1 MQALLLAMVAFAAA
15 SPASPQV
22 PATEGSGQARA
33 SAYASLG
40 ADALAMR
47 MSLAGA
53 SSYLGFGIE
62 AEDGELGL
70 SGCLGLGAAEGA
82 GTGIL
87 LGPGSV
93 AGITRVL
100 VDPTSPTALTQGS
113 PVELDKSLESRTSVL
128 GIHAGPVSLFAL
140 AEGSG
145 ISRELGASA
154 AGVTCGVSGPG
165 GGVSAI
171 TAVSYG
177 KASAPASGWRPDP
190 SACPVATIV
199 DQPALSAAIVAD
211 RRGGM
216 GDSIVALAASYGR
229 LAGPGLAF
237 RMESRDIF
245 GPVRLRVAAG
255 VAGSAYREMLGPRQ
269 ERLLDAVAEA
279 RLSMRRSSSLSAAV
293 ETQATASG
301 LLYAP
306 LWGRR
311 GSLAL
316 VLPTGGRAGSYFQT
330 QVDAESPVEGP
341 KGGSWST
348 QLVRKDK
355 EYGASSRAS
364 LGGTLRWEAGLSGV
378 NLSMETE
385 LSGIGG
391 LPTLGLDLSLELFG
405 GGKPESP
412 VTATGGLRIALPF
425 GRGASLELDVSL
437 PENGVP
443 LGPSRAS
450 GLAFSPVLRLRYRA
464 SVGTAAP

>member
-1 MQALLLAMVAFAAA
+1 MQALLLAFVAFAAA

-22 PATEGSGQARA
+22 PAEEGYGQAQA

-47 MSLAGA
+47 LSLAGA

-70 SGCLGLGAAEGA
+70 SGCLGLGAFEGP

-93 AGITRVL
+93 AGITRAL

-128 GIHAGPVSLFAL
+128 GIHAGPVFLFAL

-145 ISRELGASA
+145 ISRELGSSA
-154 AGVTCGVSGPG
+154 AGISCGVSGPD
-165 GGVSAI
+165 GGVAAI

-177 KASAPASGWRPDP
+177 KSAAPVSGWRPDP
-190 SACPVATIV
+190 SACPAATIV
-199 DQPALSAAIVAD
+199 DQPAFSAAIVAD
-211 RRGGM
+211 RRGGT
-216 GDSIVALAASYGR
+216 GASLVALAASYGR
-229 LAGPGLAF
+229 IAGPGIAF
-237 RMESRDIF
+237 RMESREVM
-245 GPVRLRVAAG
+245 GPFRLRVAAG
-255 VAGSAYREMLGPRQ
+255 VAASSFRELLGPRQ
-269 ERLLDAVAEA
+269 ERLLEAIAEA
-279 RLSMRRSSSLSAAV
+279 RLAMRRSSSLRATV
-293 ETQATASG
+293 ETQAKASG

-306 LWGRR
+306 LWGKR

-316 VLPTGGRAGSYFQT
+316 LLPTGGVAGGFFQT
-330 QVDAESPVEGP
+330 RVDVDAPSEGP
-341 KGGSWST
+341 RGGSWSL
-348 QLVRKDK
+348 QLVRKSR
-355 EYGASSRAS
+355 EHGASSQAS
-364 LGGTLRWEAGLSGV
+364 LGGSLRWESALSGV
-378 NLSMETE
+378 DLSLQTE
-385 LSGIGG
+385 LAGQGG
-391 LPTLGLDLSLELFG
+391 LPVLSLDLSLEVFG

-412 VTATGGLRIALPF
+412 VAATGGLRIALPF
-425 GRGASLELDVSL
+425 GRGASLELNVSL

-450 GLAFSPVLRLRYRA
+450 GPAFSPVLGLRYRA
-464 SVGTAAP
+464 SAGTAAP